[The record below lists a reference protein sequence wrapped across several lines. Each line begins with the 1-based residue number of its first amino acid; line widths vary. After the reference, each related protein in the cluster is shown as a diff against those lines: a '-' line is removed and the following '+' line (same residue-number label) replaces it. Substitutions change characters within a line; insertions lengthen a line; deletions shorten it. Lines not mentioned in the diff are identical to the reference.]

1 MIRIYKD
8 HLKGSHHFSRVF
20 LYIILHLCNKANF
33 FKKRSEKNNLFN
45 NCEKAFCLQKRII
58 NEKKNRSKKLK
69 KSVVV
74 HFATSEIS
82 YFYFHY
88 FLYIVLPKLHFLADY
103 EKKKIIDNL
112 YLINTNITDED
123 IQGHLYNKINEE
135 GKCCSIIFCNDILP
149 KEKYNYNNSLTIFLE
164 NASFLNIFVNL
175 YQRKRMKK
183 APQLLIRKDQK
194 RHISCAKSQYYNFNR
209 GKHLMVCNNCLYMFY
224 FTRNHFNKCNIIIHK
239 RNKNLRSFTIYDEI
253 IKNINTSV
261 QWARHY
267 SFYKFYYTAYV
278 SFLNHRINT
287 FHNIMNMVI
296 NNKRQKKKKNIL
308 YLFFKYKKI
317 LFNSS
322 IFYDFINKKFI
333 CIDFC
338 HAANLYIEFL
348 KVQDRVN
355 AAAGPNNCKT
365 SFHYRINGRDEKRN
379 FNKKDL
385 VKEMKNNLNIYVW
398 SSHQKENFYSSLVKM
413 KFRKFYN

>member
-209 GKHLMVCNNCLYMFY
+209 
-224 FTRNHFNKCNIIIHK
+224 
-239 RNKNLRSFTIYDEI
+239 
-253 IKNINTSV
+253 
-261 QWARHY
+261 
-267 SFYKFYYTAYV
+267 
-278 SFLNHRINT
+278 
-287 FHNIMNMVI
+287 
-296 NNKRQKKKKNIL
+296 
-308 YLFFKYKKI
+308 
-317 LFNSS
+317 
-322 IFYDFINKKFI
+322 
-333 CIDFC
+333 
-338 HAANLYIEFL
+338 EFL